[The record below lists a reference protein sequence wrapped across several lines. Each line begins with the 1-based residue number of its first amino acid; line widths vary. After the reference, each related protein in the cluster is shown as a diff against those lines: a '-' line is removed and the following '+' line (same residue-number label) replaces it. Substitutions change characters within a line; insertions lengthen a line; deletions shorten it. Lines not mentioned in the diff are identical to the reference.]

1 MHLGKINITS
11 LSGRSNES
19 ATNANYRSIGMSEML
34 YSIEKKK
41 KHRCNGD
48 LSLHVLDIIES
59 TMRAATSGKP
69 QKIKTKCEK
78 PKSFTEQEIKK
89 LLN

>member
-1 MHLGKINITS
+1 MCFGNV
-11 LSGRSNES
+11 
-19 ATNANYRSIGMSEML
+19 SEMI
-34 YSIEKKK
+34 YSFENNK
-41 KHRCNGD
+41 KHRCNGE
-48 LSLHVLDIIES
+48 LALHVLDIIES
-59 TMRAATSGKP
+59 TMRAATTGKP